1 MKPIVPKKKRNKE
14 KNNVFTI
21 IFLQRNNYMDMK
33 LRLRR
38 IGKIFYTK
46 TNLDDE

>member
-21 IFLQRNNYMDMK
+21 IF
-33 LRLRR
+33 
-38 IGKIFYTK
+38 FTK
-46 TNLDDE
+46 KQLHGYEIEVKKNR